1 MIRKLSLLLLLL
13 AVSLCMSSAAFAQK
27 GTVLRVVIVKTE
39 NVQAY
44 LDQLDKGTEVMKKL
58 GVERQI
64 RVWQATFAGPETGT
78 VVAAIEY
85 PSMSA
90 YSADSE
96 KLLASK
102 EYLAWLHATDA
113 LRTIVSDSLY
123 KELR

>member
-1 MIRKLSLLLLLL
+1 MNRKLSLLFVLL
-13 AVSLCMSSAAFAQK
+13 AICLGLSTAAFAQK
-27 GTVLRVVIVKTE
+27 GTVLRVVIVKTD

-64 RVWQATFAGPETGT
+64 HVWQATFAGPETGT

-90 YSADSE
+90 YSADAE
-96 KLLASK
+96 KLMASK

-123 KELR
+123 KGIR